1 MNQGEKL
8 KDLLRRYYKVETIE
22 SSFITDEDGDKLL
35 LETCKVNDDIEL
47 LIVSDNK
54 GIIIVE

>member
-22 SSFITDEDGDKLL
+22 SSFITDEDGEKLL